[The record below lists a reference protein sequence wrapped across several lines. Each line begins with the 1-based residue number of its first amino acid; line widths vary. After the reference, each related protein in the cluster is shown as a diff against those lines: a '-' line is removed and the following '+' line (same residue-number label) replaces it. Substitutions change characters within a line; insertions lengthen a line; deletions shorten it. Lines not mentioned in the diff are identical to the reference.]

1 MDLYTKTSY
10 QLAKSLTETYST
22 SFSMSSTL
30 FAGSIRPHIYAI
42 YGLVRIAD
50 EIVDSY
56 HGEDAAQQLDEL
68 ESQTAEAIASGY
80 SSNPLVHAFAT
91 TARQFEIDAELIAP
105 FFNSMRRDLK
115 PVANLTKSEYDTY
128 IHGSAEVVGL
138 MCLKVFSGTAADYD
152 KLAEGARALG
162 RAYQK
167 VNFLRDIKADNDELG
182 RWYFPNCSFETL
194 DEIEFKKI
202 VADIKHDFATA
213 KPVINQ
219 LPGDARQAIATSYA
233 YYYRLLQII
242 ERTPLEQLKRSRIR
256 VPNNEKLRLLV
267 KARLGVPIL

>member
-22 SFSMSSTL
+22 SFSMSSSL
-30 FAGSIRPHIYAI
+30 FASPIRPHIYAI

-68 ESQTAEAIASGY
+68 ESQTTKAIISGY
-80 SSNPLVHAFAT
+80 SSNPLVHAFVT
-91 TARQFEIDAELIAP
+91 TARKFEIGSELIAP

-115 PVANLTKSEYDTY
+115 PVANLTESEYNTY

-138 MCLKVFSGTAADYD
+138 MCLKIFSDTAADYD
-152 KLAEGARALG
+152 KLADGARALG

-167 VNFLRDIKADNDELG
+167 VNFLRDIKTDNDELG
-182 RWYFPNCSFETL
+182 RWYFPDCSFETF
-194 DEIEFKKI
+194 DETELKKI
-202 VADIKHDFATA
+202 IVDIKHDFATA
-213 KPVINQ
+213 KPVIKR
-219 LPGDARQAIATSYA
+219 LPTGARQAVATSYA

-267 KARLGVPIL
+267 KARLGASIL